1 MEANGNGTLW
11 VAIIGAG
18 PAGYYTAEALT
29 KRDQD
34 VRVDIIDRLPTPYGL
49 IRAGVAPDHQS
60 IKNVSRRYA
69 ATNDRENVR
78 FVGNMAL
85 GRDITMA
92 ELKDLYDVVVLAT
105 GAPHDRAL
113 GVDGEDLTG
122 VYGSGAFVGWYN
134 SHPDYTNLDPDLRI
148 ASVAVIGNGNVAVDV
163 ARILAKTATEM
174 ADTDLAD
181 HAAERIH
188 ASSIKDIY
196 ILGRRGPLE
205 AAFTPKELGELN
217 RLENCVT
224 LVDADQLPDTD
235 IDDTL
240 SGAAKKN
247 MASLRAM
254 ALNDAS
260 DKPVRLHI
268 KFYLRPM
275 AILGDGTVCGVRLEE
290 TRVEDGKCIGTG
302 ETEVLPT
309 GLIVPCIGY
318 RTSPI
323 EDVPYDETK
332 GIFINDDG
340 RIDDQ
345 LYCVGW
351 ARRGPTGTIGTNKPD
366 GVGIAAKILA
376 ETTPFGKQG
385 RDGLDRIAQERYLK
399 IVTFADWKK
408 IDAAEVAAATNGAP
422 RVKFSDV
429 DDMVHV
435 VARTIR
441 ETPPKSP

>member
-1 MEANGNGTLW
+1 MVADAACTLS

-29 KRDQD
+29 KGDAD
-34 VRVDIIDRLPTPYGL
+34 VRVDIIDRLPTPFGL

-60 IKNVSRRYA
+60 IKNVSRRYT

-85 GRDITMA
+85 GRDITIA
-92 ELKDLYDVVVLAT
+92 ELKGLYDVVVLAT
-105 GAPHDRAL
+105 GAPRDREM
-113 GVDGEDLTG
+113 GIDGEDLTG

-134 SHPDYTNLDPDLRI
+134 SHPDFTDLSPDLRI

-163 ARILAKTATEM
+163 ARILAKTAKEM

-188 ASSIKDIY
+188 GSPIKDIY

-217 RLENCVT
+217 ALDNCVT
-224 LVDADQLPDTD
+224 LVDGSQLPEPNQDE
-235 IDDTL
+235 TL

-254 ALNDAS
+254 SANKTG

-275 AILGDGTVCGVRLEE
+275 AILGDGTVCGLRLEE
-290 TRVEDGKCIGTG
+290 TRVEEGKCIGTG
-302 ETEVLPT
+302 ETEILPA
-309 GLIVPCIGY
+309 GLVVSCIGY

-323 EDVPYDETK
+323 EDVPYDEGR
-332 GIFINDDG
+332 GIFVNEEG

-366 GVGIAAKILA
+366 GIGIAAKILA
-376 ETTPFGKQG
+376 EIKPSGKPG
-385 RDGLDRIAQERYLK
+385 REGLDRLAKIRDLH
-399 IVTFADWKK
+399 IVTFAEWKK
-408 IDAAEVAAATNGAP
+408 IDAAEMAAATNGAP
-422 RVKFSDV
+422 RAKFADV
-429 DDMVHV
+429 ENMVHI
-435 VARTIR
+435 A
-441 ETPPKSP
+441 ES